1 MKMKDWK
8 DVIMENENWE
18 NKIIKVDNKSY
29 LISQKEIYIGD
40 LVTNGVN
47 VKRFDDSFS
56 VLGYYKIE
64 ATEEGLGFIKLQY
77 EQRLFE
83 INGTKKNEYVPIT
96 KRWIDAIIG
105 RNGICNVVD
114 IINDKLV
121 LDF

>member
-1 MKMKDWK
+1 MKDWK
-8 DVIMENENWE
+8 DIIMESENWE
-18 NKIIKVDNKSY
+18 NKIIKIENKSY
-29 LISQKEIYIGD
+29 LISQKEIYVGD
-40 LVTNGVN
+40 LVTNGMV

-56 VLGYYKIE
+56 LLGFYKIE
-64 ATEEGLGFIKLQY
+64 AKEEDLGFVKLEY

-83 INGTKKNEYVPIT
+83 INGTKKIDYVPIN

-114 IINDKLV
+114 IFKDKIV